1 MRKWMLTCA
10 VVSVAFVFTE
20 SSQAQEQ
27 IRPANTVITSN
38 QVTTAQPRTGILG
51 RLRNRGQVMTVNQP
65 TTTTT
70 SQTPAVVVQPAPAT
84 TRTTTQMQV
93 VETRRGLFGRM
104 RPTRQ
109 VVTVE
114 PPVTTKTTQTPMPMP
129 TVQQTQ
135 ATQPMTTVPNTMP
148 VSEGRQGVLSRLRS
162 RLGR

>member
-1 MRKWMLTCA
+1 MLTCA
-10 VVSVAFVFTE
+10 VVSVAFGFTE
-20 SSQAQEQ
+20 STQAQEQ

-51 RLRNRGQVMTVNQP
+51 RLRNRGQVTTVNQP
-65 TTTTT
+65 TTTTTT
-70 SQTPAVVVQPAPAT
+70 SQTPAVVVQPAPT
-84 TRTTTQMQV
+84 TTTTQMQV
-93 VETRRGLFGRM
+93 VESRRGLFGRM

-135 ATQPMTTVPNTMP
+135 AAQPMTVTNTMP
-148 VSEGRQGVLSRLRS
+148 VSQGRQGVLSRLRS